1 MVSVH
6 TYLVTVADR
15 KQEDLAASKEQLQAE
30 LDTTKRVSRAKDQ
43 QISRLQED
51 LWTME
56 EKMMQ
61 KQFSLVGEVAPEGT
75 ELCYTTLQ
83 FYKQIPSTVNVNFAF
98 VVVRNFEPNL
108 EV

>member
-6 TYLVTVADR
+6 TYLVTVADC
-15 KQEDLAASKEQLQAE
+15 KQEDLAASKEQLQVE

-43 QISRLQED
+43 QISCLQED

-61 KQFSLVGEVAPEGT
+61 KQKS
-75 ELCYTTLQ
+75 
-83 FYKQIPSTVNVNFAF
+83 
-98 VVVRNFEPNL
+98 R
-108 EV
+108 

>member
-30 LDTTKRVSRAKDQ
+30 LDTIKRVSRAKDL

-56 EKMMQ
+56 EKMIQ
-61 KQFSLVGEVAPEGT
+61 KQKSKCNNDGVGVVT
-75 ELCYTTLQ
+75 ERTNMLQ
-83 FYKQIPSTVNVNFAF
+83 YY
-98 VVVRNFEPNL
+98 
-108 EV
+108 